1 VPTAT
6 RPASPSELTD
16 ALIVEQIDEGSRVID
31 LGCGDGRLLAK
42 LREQKRCSVLGV
54 ELKVD
59 RVLGSIDRG
68 VPVIQGDLD
77 VGLPVVPDGAFDYA
91 VLSETLQQV
100 RLPKVV
106 LGEMLRVAR
115 RAVVLVPNFGHWRVR
130 WQILKN
136 GRAPVTRNLPYE
148 WYETP
153 NLHFMSMRDF
163 AALCERL
170 GIRITKEIPIVD
182 HLPLERA
189 WWANWR
195 AHSALYVVERG

>member
-1 VPTAT
+1 MPTEFAD
-6 RPASPSELTD
+6 PQSLTD
-16 ALIVEQIDEGSRVID
+16 ALIVEQIAPGSRVID

-42 LREQKRCSVLGV
+42 LRDEKQCSVQGV
-54 ELKVD
+54 ELKGD
-59 RVLGSIDRG
+59 RVRGSIANG

-77 VGLPVVPDGAFDYA
+77 EGLPLVADDAFDVA

-100 RLPKVV
+100 RLPKRV
-106 LGEMLRVAR
+106 LREMLRVAR

-130 WQILKN
+130 WSVMRT

-163 AALCERL
+163 RALADTL
-170 GIRITKEIPIVD
+170 AIRITQEIPVVN
-182 HLPLERA
+182 HRPLERA
-189 WWANWR
+189 WAANWR
-195 AHSALYVVERG
+195 AHSALYVVERL